1 MGGITAFSLLVLW
14 ITLLPLEGRTTGSQL
29 LVDSISTPTPLN
41 QPNPTPLYQATHSS
55 TPPQNQVPAD
65 AVVADLQKL
74 ASSSSLSSRQ
84 AAVDILHHISPAP
97 KMVQRT
103 APKRST
109 PHKYSKRS
117 VFDILPN
124 RLKVKEEEWRR
135 SSRLVQG
142 LSSSSK
148 ILQDLSS
155 SSRIWKVKL
164 AKQSKLKR
172 LIRKLVRKYL
182 LIEKIKLIR
191 DGKSGER
198 IRSNTKTTTRSSIS
212 SQNNH

>member
-74 ASSSSLSSRQ
+74 ASSSSLSSRR
-84 AAVDILHHISPAP
+84 AVVDFSPAP

-212 SQNNH
+212 RQNNH